1 MKGWESNPENLSGGD
16 VGEARNIGSREVE
29 ARLFCISINVCS
41 FKATQHL
48 PMRSVNL
55 FVRIV
60 LPEIVR
66 AVVEAS
72 DLPSKITASLRTHP
86 PVLVERGTEINIP
99 NGYAHSRSY
108 LLNFPAFSPSRPSYI
123 LLFSSLC
130 KFECVACRLEVF
142 RCNGVQGFGPLQVI
156 TM

>member
-1 MKGWESNPENLSGGD
+1 MRGWESNNGNSSEGSE
-16 VGEARNIGSREVE
+16 GEGKEITRKVEAEEEE

-55 FVRIV
+55 FVRVV

-66 AVVEAS
+66 AAVEAC

-86 PVLVERGTEINIP
+86 PVLVERGTEVNIS
-99 NGYAHSRSY
+99 NG
-108 LLNFPAFSPSRPSYI
+108 
-123 LLFSSLC
+123 
-130 KFECVACRLEVF
+130 
-142 RCNGVQGFGPLQVI
+142 
-156 TM
+156 